1 MPEGFSRRLFLILQL
16 LLSAAITV
24 LAVVFFRERLL
35 ADSGYYLMRMINN
48 GWPWVEHQ
56 RYILILSQI
65 LPWAGTV
72 AGLPM
77 TFILLLY
84 SLNHVIFHFSV
95 LYITAIRY
103 KNLNAVAVLILLQ
116 IAGIAEG
123 FFVPMFELYYAG
135 SLLILFA
142 VVLDLP
148 RRTGHTILLLI
159 SGFFILSSH
168 PAGVVLLIMAA
179 IYNYAETRKTPWNLY
194 FMIFAMMA
202 GFIIL
207 KLFMASDYESGKA
220 ASMISAWRDGSYNL
234 AWMAANLKFVVKHY
248 AALLL
253 FIISMSLILAYNKKR
268 LAFMAY
274 LLFVVLVFILSSLNT
289 GQYEPS
295 RYNEQVWFPLSV
307 IAFLPLLSSDINGRL
322 SRLRPLVLA
331 IFFLFAVFR
340 LGLVVKTGIGYSYRT
355 SNLKKLIATAR
366 QQEGQY
372 FIADEKLTEKAGI
385 PGSNWSYPIE
395 SMLFSSES
403 GPEKTL
409 TICTTEDYYFNN
421 VNERLDSS
429 NYLFWRLGSEP
440 LSYLNTKYFAL
451 RPGKYRVLK
460 AEN

>member
-1 MPEGFSRRLFLILQL
+1 MPERFRRLFLLLQL
-16 LLSAAITV
+16 LLFAAIMV

-35 ADSGYYLMRMINN
+35 ADSGYYLMRMINH

-56 RYILILSQI
+56 RYVLVLSQI
-65 LPWAGTV
+65 LPWAGIV

-77 TFILLLY
+77 TSILLFY

-95 LYITAIRY
+95 FYITAIRY
-103 KNLNAVAVLILLQ
+103 KNLNAGAVLILLQ
-116 IAGIAEG
+116 IAGLTEG

-135 SLLILFA
+135 SLLVLFA
-142 VVLDLP
+142 VLLN
-148 RRTGHTILLLI
+148 TEAKLNNTILLLF

-168 PAGVVLLIMAA
+168 PIGMVLLIMVL
-179 IYNYAETRKTPWNLY
+179 IFDYINTRKTLWNLY
-194 FMIFAMMA
+194 FMIFTMMA

-220 ASMISAWRDGSYNL
+220 ASMLLAWRDGSYNL

-253 FIISMSLILAYNKKR
+253 FVISMSLILAFNKRR

-274 LLFVVLVFILSSLNT
+274 LLFVVLIFILSSLNT

-322 SRLRPLVLA
+322 SKLRPLLLA

-340 LGLVVKTGIGYSYRT
+340 LGLVVKTGIGYSDRT
-355 SNLKKLIATAR
+355 SNLKKLIAIAR

-395 SMLFSSES
+395 SMLFSSETGS
-403 GPEKTL
+403 ENTL

-421 VNERLDSS
+421 VNELLDST
-429 NYLFWRLGSEP
+429 NYLFWRLGPEP
-440 LSYLNTKYFAL
+440 LSYLNTRYFAL
-451 RPGKYRVLK
+451 RPGKYQVLK